1 MLFLF
6 KKVPD
11 CIEKLSQ
18 AGVKIWVLTGDKT
31 ETAIN
36 IGYLSSDFFL
46 ILSCSVIS
54 SNVISCDVVD
64 RYACSL
70 LREGMKKILI
80 TLDSPDIE
88 TLEKQGDKDA
98 VAKVYT

>member
-1 MLFLF
+1 M
-6 KKVPD
+6 
-11 CIEKLSQ
+11 
-18 AGVKIWVLTGDKT
+18 
-31 ETAIN
+31 
-36 IGYLSSDFFL
+36 

-54 SNVISCDVVD
+54 SNLIGCDVVD

-98 VAKVYT
+98 VAKVCLKLYNFSMFIWDNDDSRFYVC